1 MRCTCFCKNR
11 FDSSFSIATQGS
23 SSFVTFRG
31 IAKDSTALHVAAWK
45 AWRKTVKLLIERC
58 ANVTRKTQKAEHR

>member
-1 MRCTCFCKNR
+1 
-11 FDSSFSIATQGS
+11 
-23 SSFVTFRG
+23 VTFRG
-31 IAKDSTALHVAAWK
+31 IAEDSTALHVAAWK